1 MVVADKKDAVC
12 GAANQGPEVGPSS
25 PSGRADHPVLDFHPS
40 QRSAASESTPNCSNI
55 SPATILKVLRFSPQ
69 LAN

>member
-25 PSGRADHPVLDFHPS
+25 PSGRAHHLVLDFHPS
-40 QRSAASESTPNCSNI
+40 QRSVASESPQYCSNT
-55 SPATILKVLRFSPQ
+55 SPANILKVLRSR
-69 LAN
+69 LHMSR